1 MSTSDRVPV
10 VVGVAVLGPHLL
22 RLLFDDGVVRD
33 LSSSP
38 GSSSGTMIAPLDDP
52 DYFALVRVDPEAG
65 TIVWPNGLDLAPE
78 VLHGDHHAENSLGFS
93 DVTPARQPA

>member
-1 MSTSDRVPV
+1 MTTSARLPV

-22 RLLFDDGVVRD
+22 RLLFDDGLVRD
-33 LSSSP
+33 LSYTP
-38 GSSSGTMIAPLDDP
+38 GSARGSMTAPLDDA

-65 TIVWPNGLDLAPE
+65 TVVWPNGFDLAPE
-78 VLHGDHHAENSLGFS
+78 VLHGDHQAEEPLGFT